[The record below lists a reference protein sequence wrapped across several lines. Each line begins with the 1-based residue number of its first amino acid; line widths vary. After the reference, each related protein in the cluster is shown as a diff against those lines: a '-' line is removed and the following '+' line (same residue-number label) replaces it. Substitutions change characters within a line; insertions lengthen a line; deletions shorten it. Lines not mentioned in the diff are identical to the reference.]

1 VYGLNPYTRLIPG
14 KAFGYLKRVRAG
26 PQPPIIGELGLPPA
40 FSGASPGWTPVS
52 RTASGQDSAPVQT
65 LSGLRGPMFLL
76 NSQVPLVTAA
86 CGPRV
91 IPQDRR
97 HPFSRSYGANLPSS
111 LAWVSPQTPWASHPG
126 APVSVLGTVAGDRS
140 PPPFQGPP
148 GSVEGPYGPHSRLQ
162 PLLTVTVLRGLHRLA
177 GSRLFSRPRSTYPE
191 ALEAGLA
198 LPHLPP
204 RHGNINPF
212 PLPRV
217 RVTARVRTG

>member
-1 VYGLNPYTRLIPG
+1 MNPGFTYRQWPGFSPRTHPYGLAGTYVFIKQSGPPG
-14 KAFGYLKRVRAG
+14 HCD
-26 PQPPIIGELGLPPA
+26 LPRR
-40 FSGASPGWTPVS
+40 SYH
-52 RTASGQDSAPVQT
+52 
-65 LSGLRGPMFLL
+65 RG
-76 NSQVPLVTAA
+76 
-86 CGPRV
+86 
-91 IPQDRR
+91 R

-111 LAWVSPQTPWASHPG
+111 LARVTPQTPWASHPG